1 MEFNAKALLLKKEN
15 GEWKEEEITIK
26 NVVDIRAVF
35 TPYESTV
42 DQVNL
47 DRYRKV
53 YYTMGFLKD
62 GIDARTVDMDDN
74 RAYLVSPLLLVQC
87 DDEKPIDL
95 TEEVLQSIKN
105 SIDFF

>member
-1 MEFNAKALLLKKEN
+1 MEFNAKALLLNKEN
-15 GEWKEEEITIK
+15 GEWKEREVTIK
-26 NVVDIRAVF
+26 SVADIRAIF
-35 TPYESTV
+35 APYESNV

-53 YYTMGFLKD
+53 YYSMGFLKHC
-62 GIDARTVDMDDN
+62 IEARTVDMDDN